1 LSPALHAS
9 VRRALRQA
17 WELNDAAKAEK
28 LIRNLAQRLER
39 DAPGVSK
46 SLIEGLDEI
55 LTVSRLGLPAEL
67 RRSLAC
73 TNIIE
78 NMMGTVRRVTRNVK
92 RWSSSS
98 MALRWTAAAMNEA
111 KKGFRRLKAYKQ
123 LPALRVALA
132 AHYEKE
138 TNNRALVQT
147 AKAASR
153 HSRQR
158 PLHKVQ
164 QSTGQFPSSR
174 RFQPLEIKPPFTGRI
189 SRRAT

>member
-1 LSPALHAS
+1 IERGLDPAVPRLFIIDGS
-9 VRRALRQA
+9 KAL
-17 WELNDAAKAEK
+17 AKA
-28 LIRNLAQRLER
+28 IRHSFGRHTPIQRCQIHKAR
-39 DAPGVSK
+39 
-46 SLIEGLDEI
+46 
-55 LTVSRLGLPAEL
+55 
-67 RRSLAC
+67 
-73 TNIIE
+73 NIIE

-147 AKAASR
+147 AKAAYQ
-153 HSRQR
+153 HSRKR
-158 PLHKVQ
+158 SLHKVQ
-164 QSTGQFPSSR
+164 QSTG
-174 RFQPLEIKPPFTGRI
+174 
-189 SRRAT
+189 

>member
-1 LSPALHAS
+1 MHSHLTPVKVVQPSNSLNGFRLAINDEAGDPFIDNLWNGTKALHAS

-17 WELNDAAKAEK
+17 WELDDAAKAEK
-28 LIRNLAQRLER
+28 LLRNLAQRLER
-39 DAPGVSK
+39 DAP
-46 SLIEGLDEI
+46 

-73 TNIIE
+73 TNLIE
-78 NMMGTVRRVTRNVK
+78 DMMGTVRRVTRNVK

-123 LPALRVALA
+123 LPALRLALA

-147 AKAASR
+147 AKAA
-153 HSRQR
+153 
-158 PLHKVQ
+158 
-164 QSTGQFPSSR
+164 
-174 RFQPLEIKPPFTGRI
+174 
-189 SRRAT
+189 

>member
-1 LSPALHAS
+1 M
-9 VRRALRQA
+9 
-17 WELNDAAKAEK
+17 
-28 LIRNLAQRLER
+28 
-39 DAPGVSK
+39 
-46 SLIEGLDEI
+46 DEI

-123 LPALRVALA
+123 LPALRLALA

-147 AKAASR
+147 AKVA
-153 HSRQR
+153 
-158 PLHKVQ
+158 
-164 QSTGQFPSSR
+164 
-174 RFQPLEIKPPFTGRI
+174 
-189 SRRAT
+189 